1 MAHTRYSNLTD
12 DELLSRIDEARQHSP
27 IIDELASRLEK
38 KERINNQTNAR
49 VECPVCKAAL
59 EADLDEDNNIFTLEI
74 AS

>member
-38 KERINNQTNAR
+38 KERINNQTNTR
-49 VECPVCKAAL
+49 VECPVCEAAL
-59 EADLDEDNNIFTLEI
+59 EADLDEGNNIFTLEI